1 MAQRPVWA
9 EDPVNFG
16 RTSRAGG
23 DPEQG
28 EATCRVGESAKAL
41 FCGPGLGAACTD
53 GHGVGDVRKAGRGP
67 RPRPEP
73 GHASAHGHSGSVL
86 ASSCGQESGGG
97 REVRRA
103 VRTPAATHPPA
114 GAGKTPRHGDPVC
127 KGSLGEVIVI
137 NSRSLIPKGFAP
149 SEARCTGGG
158 RRPGSPLHS
167 SPAQIADAVCAEA
180 PRTRQ
185 GRSLSRP
192 FSPSEGGVSS

>member
-1 MAQRPVWA
+1 MGIPSREKPLVGWGVSKSFVLWPRPWGCLHRRA
-9 EDPVNFG
+9 RCRG
-16 RTSRAGG
+16 REEG
-23 DPEQG
+23 
-28 EATCRVGESAKAL
+28 
-41 FCGPGLGAACTD
+41 GPGAQATSGARECFCPRPLRLGA
-53 GHGVGDVRKAGRGP
+53 GLKLR
-67 RPRPEP
+67 
-73 GHASAHGHSGSVL
+73 SG
-86 ASSCGQESGGG
+86 GGGG

-167 SPAQIADAVCAEA
+167 SPAQIADAVCAES

-192 FSPSEGGVSS
+192 FSPSEGGMSS

>member
-16 RTSRAGG
+16 RTSTAGG

-73 GHASAHGHSGSVL
+73 WNASAHGHSGSVL

-149 SEARCTGGG
+149 SEARCTGRGEAT
-158 RRPGSPLHS
+158 RE
-167 SPAQIADAVCAEA
+167 SPAQLTCSD
-180 PRTRQ
+180 R
-185 GRSLSRP
+185 GRCLCRSPSNSPRP
-192 FSPSEGGVSS
+192 FPVSPFLTERGWRV